1 MRRITAAIGA
11 LALTAGVL
19 LGVTGTASAQTEG
32 VPPLASCIGSSLL
45 MFNTTALCVVDRQ
58 YPVIIWGR

>member
-19 LGVTGTASAQTEG
+19 LGVTGTASAQQES
-32 VPPLASCIGSSLL
+32 VPPASCLGATILL
-45 MFNTTALCVVDRQ
+45 ATATDMCIINREGF
-58 YPVIIWGR
+58 PVFLWW